1 MAGWPEGL
9 LINKSSH
16 RNIDSVPVFRFRLY
30 YVNLLFLLILHTM
43 LQSLRLGGR
52 VKLVVIFDS
61 QRGER
66 SKASIANHFKK
77 KSYKEVKR
85 VL

>member
-43 LQSLRLGGR
+43 LHNLYLRGFA
-52 VKLVVIFDS
+52 KLDQIS
-61 QRGER
+61 KLHRYER
-66 SKASIANHFKK
+66 SMVNNVNHSMK
-77 KSYKEVKR
+77 KSQMIVE
-85 VL
+85 